1 MCLLR
6 RGPQSLPVN
15 HLFLGITLLINLF
28 LSAALNRNARLL
40 ASELATSEG
49 YTQINFLSEIGMVIV
64 ATIVSAILIFVLLR
78 IFNYQAR
85 TYQTL
90 FALFGTGVI
99 FAGLMLVVTA
109 VSSSSPFLWALTFI
123 TIGIWSLIVSGNI
136 LAIAM
141 ETTLLRGVLALI
153 GIGIVQFIV
162 GLSLFDAPT
171 PIAVP
176 STSPAT

>member
-15 HLFLGITLLINLF
+15 HLFLGITLFINLI

-40 ASELATSEG
+40 TSELAASDS
-49 YTQINFLSEIGMVIV
+49 YTQMNFLGELGMVIV
-64 ATIVSAILIFVLLR
+64 ATIVFAALIFGLLR

-85 TYQTL
+85 FYQTL

-99 FAGLMLVVTA
+99 FGGLMLVATA
-109 VSSSSPFLWALTFI
+109 VSSSSPFLWMLTFVAI
-123 TIGIWSLIVSGNI
+123 AIWSLVVSGNI

-141 ETTLLRGVLALI
+141 ETTLFRGVLAFI
-153 GIGIVQFIV
+153 AIGIVQAIV

-171 PIAVP
+171 PIAMP
-176 STSPAT
+176 STTPAT

>member
-15 HLFLGITLLINLF
+15 HLFIGITLFINLI

-40 ASELATSEG
+40 LSELAESET
-49 YTQINFLSEIGMVIV
+49 YTQINFLSELGMVIV
-64 ATIVSAILIFVLLR
+64 TAIVFAVAIFVLLR
-78 IFNYQAR
+78 VFNYQAR
-85 TYQTL
+85 VYQTL

-109 VSSSSPFLWALTFI
+109 ASSSSPFLWALTFL
-123 TIGIWSLIVSGNI
+123 TIGIWSLVVSGNI

-141 ETTLLRGVLALI
+141 ETTLIRGILWFLAV
-153 GIGIVQFIV
+153 GIVQGIV
-162 GLSLFDAPT
+162 GLTLFDAPSG
-171 PIAVP
+171 IAVP
-176 STSPAT
+176 STPTAT

>member
-15 HLFLGITLLINLF
+15 HLFLGITLFINLF
-28 LSAALNRNARLL
+28 LSAALNRNSRLL
-40 ASELATSEG
+40 ATELAASEG
-49 YTQINFLSEIGMVIV
+49 YTQINFLSELGMVIV
-64 ATIVSAILIFVLLR
+64 ATIVSAVLIFGLLR

-109 VSSSSPFLWALTFI
+109 ISSSSPFLWALTFI
-123 TIGIWSLIVSGNI
+123 AIGIWSLVVSGNI

-141 ETTLLRGVLALI
+141 ETTLLRGVLAFIAI
-153 GIGIVQFIV
+153 GVLQFIV

-176 STSPAT
+176 STTTAT